1 MLEVGGVFYRQLGSN
16 IRPLGPLE
24 HLSNRAK
31 ALARTAQ
38 LGQRQ
43 RQALVG
49 VKCCFL
55 HDGFAN
61 GFFKFMLCCNFK
73 ELGRRY

>member
-1 MLEVGGVFYRQLGSN
+1 MLEVGGFFYQQLGSK
-16 IRPLGPLE
+16 IQPLE
-24 HLSNRAK
+24 HLSNRIAK

-43 RQALVG
+43 RQAFVG

-55 HDGFAN
+55 Q
-61 GFFKFMLCCNFK
+61 
-73 ELGRRY
+73 